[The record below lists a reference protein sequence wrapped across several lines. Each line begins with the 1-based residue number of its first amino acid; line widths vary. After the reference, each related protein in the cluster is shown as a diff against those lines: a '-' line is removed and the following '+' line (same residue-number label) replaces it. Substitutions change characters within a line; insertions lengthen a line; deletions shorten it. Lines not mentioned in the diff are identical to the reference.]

1 MKTTNIILI
10 AIAIL
15 VAALVAVGIYS
26 FTNDGGE
33 INVLNATLDNNT
45 TDFIDIGTINANDT
59 NETNDTANVT
69 VVGDNSI
76 LDNATTSF
84 GNNTTTYKVYVP
96 QTDSYVPVIGE
107 EFDEE
112 VNRWY
117 TYDADGVRYYNTRIN
132 H

>member
-15 VAALVAVGIYS
+15 VIALVAIGIYT
-26 FTNDGGE
+26 FTNDGGD
-33 INVLNATLDNNT
+33 INILNATLDNNT
-45 TDFIDIGTINANDT
+45 TDFIDIGTINADDINDT
-59 NETNDTANVT
+59 NNTTI
-69 VVGDNSI
+69 VGDNSI
-76 LDNATTSF
+76 LENVTGQL
-84 GNNTTTYKVYVP
+84 GNNTTVYKVYVP

-107 EFDEE
+107 KFDDE

>member
-15 VAALVAVGIYS
+15 VIALVAVGYYS
-26 FTNDGGE
+26 FTTNDGD
-33 INVLNATLDNNT
+33 INLLNATLDNNT

-59 NETNDTANVT
+59 NDTNATNYT
-69 VVGDNSI
+69 VVGDNSPLGNI
-76 LDNATTSF
+76 TGNMT
-84 GNNTTTYKVYVP
+84 NNTTVYKVYVP
-96 QTDSYVPVIGE
+96 QSDSYVEVIGE
-107 EFDEE
+107 KFDDE

>member
-15 VAALVAVGIYS
+15 VIALVAVGIYT
-26 FTNDGGE
+26 FTNNGGD
-33 INVLNATLDNNT
+33 IDILNATLDNNT

-59 NETNDTANVT
+59 NDTNNTT
-69 VVGDNSI
+69 IVGDNSI
-76 LDNATTSF
+76 LENVTGQL
-84 GNNTTTYKVYVP
+84 GNNTTVYKVYVP

-107 EFDEE
+107 KFDDE

-117 TYDADGVRYYNTRIN
+117 TYDAEGVRYYNTRIN

>member
-15 VAALVAVGIYS
+15 VAALVAVGIYT

-33 INVLNATLDNNT
+33 INILNATLDNNT

-59 NETNDTANVT
+59 NDTDNIT

-76 LDNATTSF
+76 LDNVTTSF